1 MRQESIYLAEA
12 LFLMRILEKKIQTS
26 GAAVSCDLGRGL
38 QAVSEE
44 GARLPSAASG
54 PGSPGSPG
62 SPAGPGCGRERAEG
76 CAAAPALTKGGD
88 PGCPSLAPPGKGGGG
103 GPAVGGLCWGYL
115 LPGVYFLGMERRQQP
130 RPRAPHLPER
140 CPQHPPSPGVT
151 SPPLP
156 PGDGGGPR
164 APQTPQRPIPVRRE
178 RSHVRGALPAPGGPG
193 WGWGAPVPLA
203 PARSA
208 APLCW
213 SFPRASPR
221 KRRPSKLLLQQPPA
235 PPALPTAQEDAATRI
250 KF

>member
-26 GAAVSCDLGRGL
+26 GAAVSCDLGTGL

-54 PGSPGSPG
+54 PGSPGSP
-62 SPAGPGCGRERAEG
+62 AGPGCGRERAAG

-88 PGCPSLAPPGKGGGG
+88 PGCPSLAPPGKRG

-140 CPQHPPSPGVT
+140 CPQHLPSPGVT
-151 SPPLP
+151 SPPSPPRRWGRP
-156 PGDGGGPR
+156 PGSPDPTAPHPRPQGAEPCPRCVTCSRGAGLGLGGAGSAGSCPQR
-164 APQTPQRPIPVRRE
+164 RSFVLELSQSIPEEEAAKQTPPP
-178 RSHVRGALPAPGGPG
+178 AAPGPPGPTY
-193 WGWGAPVPLA
+193 GAGGCCN
-203 PARSA
+203 SH
-208 APLCW
+208 
-213 SFPRASPR
+213 
-221 KRRPSKLLLQQPPA
+221 
-235 PPALPTAQEDAATRI
+235 
-250 KF
+250 